1 MPSRFSCSC
10 CIFLMLLHSLP
21 DFAYGYGALGPSN
34 NAQIMQLYHCK
45 YHVNYANNLNA
56 TKEKYKEIL
65 LALNFSGEGPVT
77 LPILG
82 TNLSLNDGREPR
94 GGKLTALSVGVQG
107 SAWGWPGFI
116 NSIPLWG
123 IDVWEYAYYLQ
134 YKVSDVI
141 I

>member
-65 LALNFSGEGPVT
+65 VKEDVIIQVTLQLALNFSGEGPVT

-94 GGKLTALSVGVQG
+94 GVDG
-107 SAWGWPGFI
+107 S
-116 NSIPLWG
+116 
-123 IDVWEYAYYLQ
+123 
-134 YKVSDVI
+134 
-141 I
+141 